1 MFLVVA
7 DFVNSIDEDGTFIKV
22 SVSDDKVILVG
33 VVVPKSS
40 IPSQVLGTA
49 KFFGQAKLVKLK
61 STGAV
66 RVRCR
71 NYPAWFLSFSSKNGR
86 DTSL

>member
-1 MFLVVA
+1 VFLVVA

-40 IPSQVLGTA
+40 IPSSWCCL
-49 KFFGQAKLVKLK
+49 
-61 STGAV
+61 
-66 RVRCR
+66 CR
-71 NYPAWFLSFSSKNGR
+71 N
-86 DTSL
+86 

>member
-1 MFLVVA
+1 LIKINGLSGIQVFLV
-7 DFVNSIDEDGTFIKV
+7 FLPGFIT
-22 SVSDDKVILVG
+22 
-33 VVVPKSS
+33 
-40 IPSQVLGTA
+40 PSQVLGTA